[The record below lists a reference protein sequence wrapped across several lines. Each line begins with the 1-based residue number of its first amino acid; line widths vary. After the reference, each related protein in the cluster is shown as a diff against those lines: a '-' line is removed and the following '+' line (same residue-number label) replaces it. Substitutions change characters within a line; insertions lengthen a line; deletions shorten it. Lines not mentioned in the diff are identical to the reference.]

1 MIRRYAMSLIVSVI
15 VGACATAAPSGSA
28 IVSPSPSNGPTS
40 PAPSVSATLEPS
52 VLAPSPSLATS
63 IVLREAPANLGCDAI
78 GIDYK
83 TVTFRID
90 PAATEQ
96 VAAQTDTGVTLTT
109 YWAAGFQPGTDTER
123 NIRDPNGE
131 VVVSDGGMLQVPA
144 AGYPR
149 LKGYFVCL
157 APDKLYVL
165 LVDPA

>member
-1 MIRRYAMSLIVSVI
+1 MSLIVSAI
-15 VGACATAAPSGSA
+15 VGACATAAAPSGST
-28 IVSPSPSNGPTS
+28 IGSQSPSDRPTS
-40 PAPSVSATLEPS
+40 PQPSASATSAPSAP
-52 VLAPSPSLATS
+52 APSPSLATS
-63 IVLREAPANLGCDAI
+63 IALRKAPADLGCDAI

-109 YWAAGFQPGTDTER
+109 YWAVGFEPGTDTER

-131 VVVSDGGMLQVPA
+131 LVVSDGDMLQVPA

-149 LKGYFVCL
+149 LQGYFVCL

-165 LVDPA
+165 LTDPT